1 MGPKGRIKLSENALL
16 VLKRRYLKKD
26 LSGKPIETP
35 EELFRRVARNVAQAD
50 ALYREDPKKTEE
62 IFYEMLVG
70 LEFLPNSPCLMN
82 AGRELQQLAACF
94 VLPVEDSIEGI
105 FDSIKQAAII
115 HQSGGGTGFAFSR
128 LRPKNDIVSTS
139 GGPASGPVS
148 FIRIFNESTEVINQ
162 GGFRRGANMAILHV
176 QHPDIL
182 EFIHCKSKQG
192 VLTNFNISVGVN
204 DAFMKAVEEDGEY
217 ELINPR
223 TGRPVK
229 KLRAREVFHEIVEE
243 AWKTGEP
250 GMIFL
255 DTINA
260 TNPTPEMGRI
270 ESTNPCGE
278 QPLLPYE
285 SCVLGSVNLT
295 KMITEGDKPSI
306 NWQRLSEVIRH
317 SVHFLDNVIDVNRY
331 PLPHIESIT
340 KGNRRIGLGLM
351 GFADI
356 LIKLG
361 IPYNSQE
368 ALKLAEELMSFFS
381 KEANQASIELART
394 RGTFPN
400 FPISIYNKP
409 GGPRYRNVSRTTI
422 APTGSIS
429 IIAGASSG
437 IEPIFAFY
445 YTRQILDNT
454 RVPET
459 YEPFVERAKRDGF
472 YSEELMKRVAREG
485 SIQNIP
491 DIPEEVKRIFVTA
504 RDIPAE
510 WHVRMQAAF
519 QKYTDNAVSKTINF
533 SPNAPKE
540 EVERAYLL
548 AYKLG
553 CKGIT
558 VYRDTTRISQALA
571 LECECELGVVD

>member
-1 MGPKGRIKLSENALL
+1 
-16 VLKRRYLKKD
+16 
-26 LSGKPIETP
+26 
-35 EELFRRVARNVAQAD
+35 
-50 ALYREDPKKTEE
+50 
-62 IFYEMLVG
+62 
-70 LEFLPNSPCLMN
+70 
-82 AGRELQQLAACF
+82 
-94 VLPVEDSIEGI
+94 
-105 FDSIKQAAII
+105 
-115 HQSGGGTGFAFSR
+115 
-128 LRPKNDIVSTS
+128 
-139 GGPASGPVS
+139 
-148 FIRIFNESTEVINQ
+148 
-162 GGFRRGANMAILHV
+162 FRRGANMAVLHI

-182 EFIHCKSKQG
+182 EFIHSKSRQG
-192 VLTNFNISVGVN
+192 ILTNFNISVGVT

-223 TGRPVK
+223 TGRPVRR
-229 KLRAREVFHEIVEE
+229 LRAREVFQEIVEE

-250 GMIFL
+250 GMLFL

-260 TNPTPEMGRI
+260 ANPTPLLGRI
-270 ESTNPCGE
+270 EGTNPCGE

-285 SCVLGSVNLT
+285 SCVLGSVNLS
-295 KMITEGDKPSI
+295 KMVIEDGNPHI
-306 NWQRLSEVIRH
+306 NWQRLGEVVRH

-331 PLPHIESIT
+331 PLPQIENLT
-340 KGNRRIGLGLM
+340 KGNRKIGLGLM
-351 GFADI
+351 GFADM

-361 IPYNSQE
+361 IPYNSEE
-368 ALKLAEELMSFFS
+368 ALKLAEEMMSFFS
-381 KEANQASIELART
+381 REANQASIELAKT

-400 FPISIYNKP
+400 FSMSVYNKP
-409 GGPRYRNVSRTTI
+409 YGPRYRNACRTTV

-429 IIAGASSG
+429 IIADCSSG
-437 IEPIFAFY
+437 IEPIFAFS

-459 YEPFVERAKRDGF
+459 YAPFVERAKREGF
-472 YSEELMKRVAREG
+472 YSDKLMERVSREG

-491 DIPEEVKRIFVTA
+491 GIPEGTKRVFVTA

-519 QKYTDNAVSKTINF
+519 QKYTDSAVSKTINF
-533 SPNAPKE
+533 SAHSSRE
-540 EVERAYLL
+540 EVEKAYLL

-571 LECECELGVVD
+571 LECEPCTII